1 MISEEHKAIGRRAW
15 AAYDK
20 GDAVA
25 FAACVTPD
33 WREHNGEGHVSTLDD
48 MRGLMEAQ
56 RRAFPDKRTQIVQ
69 ELVEGDLL
77 AHRTITTATHTGRYF
92 DLDPTGRTLL
102 LHEINI
108 HRIVGA
114 RIAET
119 WIAVSQPGGFYK
131 QLSGRDRPS
140 E

>member
-1 MISEEHKAIGRRAW
+1 MSEAHKTLGRRAW
-15 AAYDK
+15 AAYDA
-20 GDAVA
+20 GDAEA

-33 WREHNGEGHVSTLDD
+33 WREHNGDGDITTIDD
-48 MRGLMEAQ
+48 MRRLMEAQ
-56 RRAFPDKRTQIVQ
+56 RKAFPDKHTEIVQ
-69 ELVEGDLL
+69 ELIEGDLL

-92 DLDPTGRTLL
+92 DLDPTGRTVR

-114 RIAET
+114 RIVET

-131 QLSGRDRPS
+131 QLSGRDKPS
-140 E
+140 D